1 MGGGHNAVLDE
12 DCDFYVGGNPFL
24 SSKNLSG
31 RVKGLIETEGW
42 SLMRTG
48 RAALVLAVILLFFIP
63 GGPASATQVY
73 FNGRALSSDVAPV
86 VVDGHVLLPVRSLAS
101 AIGMS
106 LTWEPGAGR
115 IEIQRQDKHIVMHIN
130 SREAQLNGEPHQLRA
145 APQLKDDRIL
155 APLTFLAEALELTM
169 RWDMET
175 AALHL
180 SDATIVVSEILL
192 CEEEGRTRLDVLTN
206 TPVAYDTILLAD
218 PHRIVVDVHGAKLGV
233 PPGEQPVAAGVARC
247 LRVGQFGPD
256 VVRVVVELNAPVG
269 YEAFAREEE
278 PGVALLLNHAVDSLS
293 WRDTDEG
300 GELFIVVP
308 PTAPY
313 EIWRLVEPDRVV
325 IDVFH
330 ASLNAKDRTILL
342 GGELVKQVR
351 ASQFL
356 PNVVRVVLD
365 VNGPVEA
372 KAFRQE
378 GGVAIQ
384 LGPPPP
390 IDLELAEIEPGDE
403 PVALIKEPDPDFP
416 SLPGVKEVAEKTGK
430 GLRVILDP
438 GHGGLDP
445 GALGPSGS
453 KEKDVVLDI
462 SLRLRDLLAAVGC
475 EVYMTRDEDR
485 YVEFPERV
493 RLAKEGKGDVFLSI
507 HANAFRFQEAC
518 GTETFYHPDKQS
530 SRLLAEALQTSL
542 MKELGRTDRGVK
554 TRRDLYVLRESS
566 IPTALVEVAFI
577 NHPDE
582 EKLLL
587 DPEFRQRCAQALFE
601 GLSHY
606 FRERAGRSLGPVPE
620 ILPDAGENP
629 AAAASEG

>member
-1 MGGGHNAVLDE
+1 
-12 DCDFYVGGNPFL
+12 
-24 SSKNLSG
+24 
-31 RVKGLIETEGW
+31 
-42 SLMRTG
+42 MRTG
-48 RAALVLAVILLFFIP
+48 WGALILAVFVLFFTV
-63 GGPASATQVY
+63 GASASAIQVY
-73 FNGRALSSDVAPV
+73 FNGRALSSDVSPV

-101 AIGMS
+101 AIGLS
-106 LTWEPGAGR
+106 LTWEASTGR
-115 IEIQRQDKHIVMHIN
+115 IELKTEDREIVMHIN
-130 SREAQLNGEPHQLRA
+130 SREAQLNGEPHQLRTV
-145 APQLKDDRIL
+145 PQLKDDRIL
-155 APLTFLAEALELTM
+155 APLTFLAEALELAI

-175 AALHL
+175 ASLHL
-180 SDATIVVSEILL
+180 SDAAIFVSDVTLG
-192 CEEEGRTRLDVLTN
+192 EEEGRTRLDVQTN
-206 TPVAYDTILLAD
+206 APVAYDTILLVD
-218 PHRIVVDVHGAKLGV
+218 PHRLVVDVHGARLGI
-233 PPGEQPVAAGVARC
+233 PPGEQPVQVGVARC

-269 YEAFAREEE
+269 YEAFTREAR
-278 PGVALLLNHAVDSLS
+278 PGVSLLLNHAVDSLS
-293 WRDTDEG
+293 WRDTEEG
-300 GELFIVVP
+300 GELIIAAP
-308 PTAPY
+308 SSAPY
-313 EIWRLVEPDRVV
+313 EIWRLVEPERVV

-330 ASLNAKDRTILL
+330 ASLNAEDRIIVL
-342 GGELVKQVR
+342 GDGLVKQVR

-372 KAFRQE
+372 KASRKE
-378 GGVAIQ
+378 GGVSVR
-384 LGPPPP
+384 LEPPLPP
-390 IDLELAEIEPGDE
+390 TAGLELAEVE
-403 PVALIKEPDPDFP
+403 PVEEPVELFKEPDPDFP
-416 SLPGVKEVAEKTGK
+416 LLPGVKEAAEKTGK

-462 SLRLRDLLAAVGC
+462 SLRLRDLLVAVGC
-475 EVYMTRDEDR
+475 EVFMTRDEDR

-530 SRLLAEALQTSL
+530 SRLLAEALQESL

-554 TRRDLYVLRESS
+554 TRRDLFVLRESS

-582 EKLLL
+582 EKLLRE
-587 DPEFRQRCAQALFE
+587 PEFRQRCAQGLFQ
-601 GLSHY
+601 GLSLY
-606 FRERAGRSLGPVPE
+606 FQQRAGRSLGPVPE
-620 ILPDAGENP
+620 ISQDAGDNP
-629 AAAASEG
+629 VAKASEG

>member
-1 MGGGHNAVLDE
+1 
-12 DCDFYVGGNPFL
+12 
-24 SSKNLSG
+24 
-31 RVKGLIETEGW
+31 
-42 SLMRTG
+42 MRTG
-48 RAALVLAVILLFFIP
+48 RAALVLAVILLFFIL
-63 GGPASATQVY
+63 GGLASATQVY

-101 AIGMS
+101 AFGLS
-106 LTWEPGAGR
+106 LSWEPGAGR
-115 IEIQRQDKHIVMHIN
+115 IEIQRQDKQIVMHID
-130 SREAQLNGEPHQLRA
+130 SREAQLNGETRPLRA
-145 APQLKDDRIL
+145 APRLKDDRIL
-155 APLTFLAEALELTM
+155 VPLTFLAEALELTI
-169 RWDMET
+169 RWDVET

-180 SDATIVVSEILL
+180 SDTTIVVSEVVLT
-192 CEEEGRTRLDVLTN
+192 EEEGRTRLDVLTN
-206 TPVAYDTILLAD
+206 APVAYDTILLAD
-218 PHRIVVDVHGAKLGV
+218 PHRIVVDVHGAKLGLS
-233 PPGEQPVAAGVARC
+233 PGEQPAQAGVARC

-256 VVRVVVELNAPVG
+256 IVRVVVELNAPVG
-269 YEAFAREEE
+269 YEAFAREDE

-293 WRDTDEG
+293 WRDTDVG
-300 GELFIVVP
+300 GELFIAVP
-308 PTAPY
+308 PHAPY

-330 ASLNAKDRTILL
+330 ASLNAKDRIILL
-342 GGELVKQVR
+342 EGELIKQVR

-372 KAFRQE
+372 KASRQE
-378 GGVAIQ
+378 EGVCIQ
-384 LGPPPP
+384 LGPPMPP
-390 IDLELAEIEPGDE
+390 AVDDLEVAEGEPAKE
-403 PVALIKEPDPDFP
+403 PVALVKEPDPDFP
-416 SLPGVKEVAEKTGK
+416 SLPGVKEAAEKTGK
-430 GLRVILDP
+430 GLLIILDP

-462 SLRLRDLLAAVGC
+462 SLRLRDLLVAVGC
-475 EVYMTRDEDR
+475 EVHMTRDEDR

-493 RLAKEGKGDVFLSI
+493 RLAKEGKGDIFLSI

-530 SRLLAEALQTSL
+530 SRLLAEALQASL
-542 MKELGRTDRGVK
+542 MEELGRTDRGVK

-582 EKLLL
+582 ERLLL
-587 DPEFRQRCAQALFE
+587 NPEFRQRCARALFQ
-601 GLSHY
+601 GLSRY
-606 FRERAGRSLGPVPE
+606 FQQRAGRSLGPVPE
-620 ILPDAGENP
+620 IVEDAGDTV
-629 AAAASEG
+629 ATTSEG